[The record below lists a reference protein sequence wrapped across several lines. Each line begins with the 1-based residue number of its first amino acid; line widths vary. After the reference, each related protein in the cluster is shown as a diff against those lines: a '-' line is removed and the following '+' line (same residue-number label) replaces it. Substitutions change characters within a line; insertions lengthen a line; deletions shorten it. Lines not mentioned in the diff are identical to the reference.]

1 VDAFAWTVI
10 GSVAGVV
17 ALAAAIVAFIPLSR
31 AGRELVPS
39 PSSPAEPQATLDE
52 RLDRLSG
59 SLRESARLVEEVSA
73 ELDARAV
80 MARQLERQAQDA
92 RALAA
97 QNEEQVEAVRRLLRS
112 EMQAELAT
120 AERHIFRDSLR
131 VAIASF
137 VFGAAVSVVVT
148 LLVHP
153 V

>member
-1 VDAFAWTVI
+1 MDAFAWTVI

-17 ALAAAIVAFIPLSR
+17 AFVAAIVALIPLAR
-31 AGRELVPS
+31 AGRELVP
-39 PSSPAEPQATLDE
+39 PLPAEAQATLDE

-137 VFGAAVSVVVT
+137 VLGAAVSVIIT